1 MKYHFGCHDPPIL
14 SVPSIKWK
22 CNECQSLPEEHRRKL
37 GNPRYY
43 LRERCTF
50 RQNDEPSSSVGNGD
64 EHAKSKAVCAR
75 KEEDSHQ
82 NEEEVFD
89 STNSDKCCELAT
101 LTYPLRPL
109 LHSLTLYLLGRH
121 MQ

>member
-1 MKYHFGCHDPPIL
+1 MDNL
-14 SVPSIKWK
+14 SS
-22 CNECQSLPEEHRRKL
+22 EARRRGTK
-37 GNPRYY
+37 NKRHY

-75 KEEDSHQ
+75 KEEGSHQ

-89 STNSDKCCELAT
+89 STNSDKCCELAS
-101 LTYPLRPL
+101 LPSPLRPL